1 MAEDDKTTQTTS
13 PMMDL
18 MNAMQAAGFKTMAGA
33 GNDWMETIAE
43 MGSEM
48 MRFTAER
55 IREDVQAR
63 HAILNAKDFTEAQHV
78 QAQFFQKAMDDY
90 RAETAKLVEIG
101 QALNTDKPGPTKT

>member
-1 MAEDDKTTQTTS
+1 MAKDDKTTQTTS

-18 MNAMQAAGFKTMAGA
+18 MNTMQAAGFKTMAGT

-55 IREDVQAR
+55 IKEDVEAR
-63 HAILNAKDFTEAQHV
+63 HAILNAKDFAEAQHV

-90 RAETAKLVEIG
+90 RAETAKLVEMG
-101 QALNTDKPGPTKT
+101 QAMTAKKPDPTKT